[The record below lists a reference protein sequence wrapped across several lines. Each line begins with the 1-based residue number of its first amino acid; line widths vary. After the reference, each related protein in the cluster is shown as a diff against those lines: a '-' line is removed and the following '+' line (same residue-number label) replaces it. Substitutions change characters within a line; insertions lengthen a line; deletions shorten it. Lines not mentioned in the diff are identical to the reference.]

1 MRATVH
7 LLRALGAIAVLMLGA
22 CSSLSVPMN
31 EPLRSAAGNT
41 EYRLLDVNRLG
52 GAESALVL
60 VALSGGGKRSAAFSH
75 PAQHAMTECG
85 RTLAATG
92 ERAGAG
98 GPLRWRQA
106 FGRIQSWR
114 AARDAGYPRAARGE
128 GQHAARGGRPSGWR
142 LRRRLSGGAFRPVR
156 QDLVRDVPFRVS

>member
-60 VALSGGGKRSAAFSH
+60 VALSGGGERSAAFSH
-75 PAQHAMTECG
+75 GVLRGMRDIRVRPEGKAS
-85 RTLAATG
+85 TLLA
-92 ERAGAG
+92 EVDLLAGV
-98 GPLRWRQA
+98 
-106 FGRIQSWR
+106 
-114 AARDAGYPRAARGE
+114 
-128 GQHAARGGRPSGWR
+128 
-142 LRRRLSGGAFRPVR
+142 SGGAFPGGAFWPVR
-156 QDLVRDVPFRVS
+156 RGLVRDLPFFIRTSRLSSGAPSCCPGTGIGCSIR